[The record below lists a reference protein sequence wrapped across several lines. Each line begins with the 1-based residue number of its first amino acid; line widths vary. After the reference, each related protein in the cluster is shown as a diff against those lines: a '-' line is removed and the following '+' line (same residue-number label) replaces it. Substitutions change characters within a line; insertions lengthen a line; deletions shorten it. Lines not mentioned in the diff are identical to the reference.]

1 VPRKLTGLRRK
12 RGGWQAYVKVHGKT
26 YTRQYPLE
34 TPIAD
39 MRAWRDTQKK
49 KHRGAQA
56 TPVAFGFEADVTAY
70 LKLPDV
76 AAMPSV
82 TQRAAHLQLWLDALG
97 RDRARVTI
105 TPIEI
110 EAVLQTWL
118 LTLSPVTVDHRRT
131 ALLSFFVKL
140 DGADG
145 ANPVRATN
153 KPRLPEPEAR
163 DVDYPTI
170 ARILDAMPTARSS
183 APGTVRKLSLAKLRA
198 TVIAYTGIPPASLL
212 KMVRADLDLPG
223 ATFRSPARAKGQGA
237 RARILPLTADGLA
250 AFRAFAAA
258 DAFGWFSVGALS
270 HSFKRAV
277 RSVPTAPPAMRLY
290 DLRHSFGAELYRRTG
305 DLATVAR
312 FLGHTPGSTVTAR
325 YALGAN
331 AQVDR
336 AAADA
341 FNAARAAEQLPPAIP
356 QAAVEAAR
364 ARKGRSRKRLRK
376 VG

>member
-1 VPRKLTGLRRK
+1 MPRKLTGLRRK
-12 RGGWQAYVKVHGKT
+12 RGGWQAYVKVRGKT
-26 YTRQYPLE
+26 YTRQYPIE
-34 TPIAD
+34 TPLAD

-49 KHRGAQA
+49 KYRGATA
-56 TPVAFGFEADVTAY
+56 TAVAFGFEADVAAY
-70 LKLPDV
+70 VKLPDI
-76 AAMPSV
+76 AAMPSIK
-82 TQRAAHLQLWLDALG
+82 QRTAHLHLWLDALG

-105 TPIEI
+105 TPTEI
-110 EAVLQTWL
+110 EAVLQGWL
-118 LTLSPVTVDHRRT
+118 VKLSPVTVDHRRT
-131 ALLSFFVKL
+131 ALLSLFVKL

-153 KPRLPEPEAR
+153 KPRLPEAEAR

-170 ARILDAMPTARSS
+170 ARILEAMPAERSFK
-183 APGTVRKLSLAKLRA
+183 PGAVRRLSFAKLRA

-212 KMVRADLDLPG
+212 KILPADLDFRA
-223 ATFRSPARAKGQGA
+223 ATFRSPARLKGKGA
-237 RARILPLTADGLA
+237 RGRILPLTADGLA

-258 DAFGWFSVGALS
+258 DAYGWFSVGALS

-312 FLGHTPGSTVTAR
+312 FLGHAPGSTVTAR

-341 FNAARAAEQLPPAIP
+341 FNTARTAEQTAAPNAVPDAARSPK
-356 QAAVEAAR
+356 R
-364 ARKGRSRKRLRK
+364 RSVKRFQK